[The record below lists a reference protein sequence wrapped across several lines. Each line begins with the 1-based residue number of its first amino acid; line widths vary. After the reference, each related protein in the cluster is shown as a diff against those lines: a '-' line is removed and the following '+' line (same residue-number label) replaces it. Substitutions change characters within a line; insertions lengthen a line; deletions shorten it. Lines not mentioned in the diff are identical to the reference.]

1 MTGTMNP
8 SEVGVS
14 IRTVTISID
23 DVDVKV
29 PEGGTV
35 LDGCK
40 AAGIDT
46 PTLCYSENLTPV
58 NVCRVCV
65 VELEGS
71 RTLIPSCSR
80 PAEEGMV
87 IHTDSGR
94 VRHSRKMVLEFLGSG
109 VDLSQAD
116 DMNSWSEHYGADPDR
131 YGPAAEKIN
140 EEVKIQDDLYIRD
153 YDKCVLCYK
162 CVEACGDDA
171 QHTFAISVSGRGFAA
186 RISTEFDIALPDSAC
201 VYCGNCVAVCPTNA
215 LQFKTEWDL
224 REAANWKPEEQTVT
238 TTVCSYCGVGCNLEM
253 HVQDNT
259 IVKVTS
265 PNDHSVTNGN
275 LGIKGRFGWQY
286 VQPTITT
293 R

>member
-8 SEVGVS
+8 SEVGVL

-23 DVDVKV
+23 GVDVKI

-40 AAGIDT
+40 TAGIDT
-46 PTLCYSENLTPV
+46 PTLCYSDNLTPV

-87 IHTDSGR
+87 VHTDSGR

-116 DMNSWSEHYGADPDR
+116 DMNSWAEHYGADPSR
-131 YGPAAEKIN
+131 YGPAAEKI
-140 EEVKIQDDLYIRD
+140 RRH
-153 YDKCVLCYK
+153 
-162 CVEACGDDA
+162 A
-171 QHTFAISVSGRGFAA
+171 
-186 RISTEFDIALPDSAC
+186 
-201 VYCGNCVAVCPTNA
+201 
-215 LQFKTEWDL
+215 
-224 REAANWKPEEQTVT
+224 
-238 TTVCSYCGVGCNLEM
+238 
-253 HVQDNT
+253 
-259 IVKVTS
+259 
-265 PNDHSVTNGN
+265 
-275 LGIKGRFGWQY
+275 
-286 VQPTITT
+286 
-293 R
+293 

>member
-1 MTGTMNP
+1 MTAAQQAT
-8 SEVGVS
+8 EVA
-14 IRTVTISID
+14 VTIG
-23 DVDVKV
+23 VDGADISV
-29 PEGGTV
+29 PQGATV
-35 LDGCK
+35 LDACK

-46 PTLCYSENLTPV
+46 PTLCYSDNLTPV
-58 NVCRVCV
+58 NVCRLCV

-80 PAEEGMV
+80 PAEDGMV
-87 IHTDSGR
+87 VQTDSER

-116 DMNSWSEHYGADPDR
+116 DLNSWSEHYGADPARFGDD
-131 YGPAAEKIN
+131 AERID
-140 EEVKIQDDLYIRD
+140 EEVKVQDDLYIRD

-171 QHTFAISVSGRGFAA
+171 QHTFAISVSGRGFGA
-186 RISTEFDIALPDSAC
+186 RISTEFDVTLPDSAC

-224 REAANWKPEEQTVT
+224 RQAAQWKPEEQTVT

-265 PNDHSVTNGN
+265 PSDHSVTSGH
-275 LGIKGRFGWQY
+275 LCIKGRFGWQY

-293 R
+293 K